1 MKCLNKFS
9 AGCVLFIGL
18 LAGSANAAIISG
30 THYTNEGKLV
40 NLSGLEWLSWDVA
53 IGKSRASIEAGE
65 MGLLDAGWRYAT
77 RKELSDLFQ
86 SVAPQAGQSP
96 LNSDGTKWLWEVFDN
111 PSFAAPAYA
120 SPGGAAMS
128 RIKHL
133 FVGDDGECSAH
144 LTESCVAHWRAYE
157 RADLGYLGNNG
168 YSSVY
173 NYRLLK
179 NAGSSGLLTST
190 SEFSSVLVRA
200 TTAVPEPSS
209 LAMFALGLLSCVRY
223 RRRSVRGKC
232 G

>member
-1 MKCLNKFS
+1 MSF
-9 AGCVLFIGL
+9 

-86 SVAPQAGQSP
+86 SVAPAPGQSP

-111 PSFAAPAYA
+111 PSFLAPAAPA
-120 SPGGAAMS
+120 PGSKLMS
-128 RIKHL
+128 RIKYM
-133 FVGDDGECSAH
+133 FVGNDGECSAH
-144 LTESCVAHWRAYE
+144 ADESCIARWKAFSDDGFGNVDKNA
-157 RADLGYLGNNG
+157 GYYPT
-168 YSSVY
+168 YS
-173 NYRLLK
+173 YRLLK
-179 NAGSSGLLTST
+179 TSSSSGIVAST
-190 SEFSSVLVRA
+190 SEFAHVLVRA

-209 LAMFALGLLSCVRY
+209 LAMFALGLISWVRY
-223 RRRSVRGKC
+223 RRRSVRVKC